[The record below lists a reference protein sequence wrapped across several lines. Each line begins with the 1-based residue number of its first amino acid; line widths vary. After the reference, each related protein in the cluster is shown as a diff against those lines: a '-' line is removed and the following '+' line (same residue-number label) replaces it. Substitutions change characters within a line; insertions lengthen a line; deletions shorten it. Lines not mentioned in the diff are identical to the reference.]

1 MRSRLGGSA
10 HAQQPLEVLRAVPAR
25 VVGDIDDD
33 VAGGLAPG
41 EQLGHAGHGLRATVD
56 DAIQIDEKEHAPM
69 VATRSLAG

>member
-1 MRSRLGGSA
+1 MRSGIGRSP
-10 HAQQPLEVLRAVPAR
+10 HAQQSLEVLRAVPAR

-33 VAGGLAPG
+33 VAGCLAPG
-41 EQLGHAGHGLRATVD
+41 EKLGHAGHRLRATID